1 MGKKRKAGGKFSGDA
16 LHKDVDI
23 SEAKMRISTY
33 EDVADSEDEFHINR
47 DKILL
52 EEGPAQKKRRR
63 YQEEDALFEPSDE
76 EVLGD
81 SSDAVNQDD
90 TDDASDQDI
99 IHAALEAKSGRNVRG
114 KRDESEASE
123 VVSGDNNV
131 DGWGS
136 SKRDYYNADVIET
149 EADAREEEEE
159 AIRLQKKQLQG
170 MTEADFGFDE
180 TDWLEAGKP
189 DSNEEGD
196 DYEGTIKELLPQSKI
211 TDGMGVVER
220 RKILAT
226 RYPEFEP
233 LAQEFLSLQGIHDRL
248 ALRVDIAKSIQ
259 ARNEWAP
266 SGSSKARAT
275 GQNTSIVTMKQSAL
289 AAYLA
294 ALGMYFAL
302 FTSATDGNGNATAKA
317 PSELRDHP
325 IMETLV
331 QCRALWDKVKGLEEP
346 ENFTDTSTLQVIN
359 SNLSLGLKDKTNNP
373 LANSNSIDHQTFT
386 VKRKKRRKS
395 QAQKAAEAAIIKADL
410 ARAARLQKTE
420 EDLAKLPSLTDF
432 RKRSAQARASNQA
445 VAPNGKD
452 DNSDFGEETS
462 LTVEEA
468 AEKAR
473 RKKSLRFYTSQ
484 IAQKANKRD
493 LAGRDAGGDADLPYR
508 ERFKDK
514 VARLNTEAEAR
525 GKKKGGLAGDV
536 LAGDSDEDD
545 RRAAKEIRGDAGGED
560 YYDLVAA
567 RSQYKKSSKV
577 ALAAAREVA
586 AREGGIVREV
596 EEIGADGKR
605 GITYAIEKNKGLTPK
620 RKKDVRNPRVKK
632 RKKYEDKK
640 KKLSSIRAVYKG
652 GEGRGGYGGE
662 LTGIKKGLVR
672 SIKL

>member
-1 MGKKRKAGGKFSGDA
+1 MD
-16 LHKDVDI
+16 
-23 SEAKMRISTY
+23 
-33 EDVADSEDEFHINR
+33 
-47 DKILL
+47 
-52 EEGPAQKKRRR
+52 
-63 YQEEDALFEPSDE
+63 
-76 EVLGD
+76 
-81 SSDAVNQDD
+81 QDD
-90 TDDASDQDI
+90 IDDYSDQHL
-99 IHAALEAKSGRNVRG
+99 IHAAPGAKGGRNVRG
-114 KRDESEASE
+114 ERDESEAYES
-123 VVSGDNNV
+123 VSGNNDV

-180 TDWLEAGKP
+180 TYWLETGK
-189 DSNEEGD
+189 SETNEERD
-196 DYEGTIKELLPQSKI
+196 DSEGTIKEILPQFKI
-211 TDGMGVVER
+211 TDGMGVVDR

-233 LAQEFLSLQGIHDRL
+233 LAQEFLSLQSIHDRL
-248 ALRVDIAKSIQ
+248 ALRVDAAK
-259 ARNEWAP
+259 AMDVHNEWAT
-266 SGSSKARAT
+266 SGSSKARVT
-275 GQNTSIVTMKQSAL
+275 SQNTSTVIMKQSAL
-289 AAYLA
+289 TAYLA

-302 FTSATDGNGNATAKA
+302 FTSATDGNGNAAAKS
-317 PSELRDHP
+317 PLELRDHP

-331 QCRALWDKVKGLEEP
+331 QCRALWDKVKALEEP
-346 ENFTDTSTLQVIN
+346 DNLTDTSPLQIIN
-359 SNLSLGLKDKTNNP
+359 SNLSLGPQDRTDNP
-373 LANSNSIDHQTFT
+373 LANSSPTDQRSSA

-395 QAQKAAEAAIIKADL
+395 QAQKAAEAAIIESNL
-410 ARAARLQKTE
+410 VRAARLQRTE
-420 EDLAKLPSLTDF
+420 EDLAKLSSLTDF
-432 RKRSAQARASNQA
+432 TKRSTQVRASNQA
-445 VAPNGKD
+445 DSPNGKD

-462 LTVEEA
+462 LTVDEA

-525 GKKKGGLAGDV
+525 GKKKGGLAGDI
-536 LAGDSDEDD
+536 LGGDSDEED
-545 RRAAKEIRGDAGGED
+545 RRVANEIRGDEDGED

-567 RSQYKKSSKV
+567 RSQYKKSSKA

-586 AREGGIVREV
+586 VREGGIVREV

-662 LTGIKKGLVR
+662 LTGIKTGLVR

>member
-1 MGKKRKAGGKFSGDA
+1 MGKKRKAGGKSSGDT
-16 LHKDVDI
+16 LHKDIDI
-23 SEAKMRISTY
+23 SEAKLRINTY

-52 EEGPAQKKRRR
+52 EEGPAQKKQRR

-81 SSDAVNQDD
+81 GSDAVYQDD
-90 TDDASDQDI
+90 IDDAGDEDTVD
-99 IHAALEAKSGRNVRG
+99 AVVGTKTGRNVPG
-114 KRDESEASE
+114 KRGESEASE
-123 VVSGDNNV
+123 SSSENNDM

-136 SKRDYYNADVIET
+136 SKRDYYNADIIET

-170 MTEADFGFDE
+170 MTEADFGFDHA
-180 TDWLEAGKP
+180 DWLETGQS
-189 DSNEEGD
+189 DSDAEGD
-196 DYEGTIKELLPQSKI
+196 NHEGTIREILPLFTI
-211 TDGMGVVER
+211 TDGMGLEER

-233 LAQEFLSLQGIHDRL
+233 LAQEFLSLQGIHEKL
-248 ALRVDIAKSIQ
+248 ALRVSTATAIQ
-259 ARNEWAP
+259 RHSE
-266 SGSSKARAT
+266 RAT
-275 GQNTSIVTMKQSAL
+275 NESFKAKTTSQNTSTAPIKQSAL

-302 FTSATDGNGNATAKA
+302 FTSGMDSKGNTAAK
-317 PSELRDHP
+317 SYLELRDHP

-331 QCRALWDKVKGLEEP
+331 QCRALWGKVKDLKELDS
-346 ENFTDTSTLQVIN
+346 FADTSSLQDDDN
-359 SNLSLGLKDKTNNP
+359 DLSLGHQDEPDNI
-373 LANSNSIDHQTFT
+373 LASVSSKNHGTST

-395 QAQKAAEAAIIKADL
+395 QAQRVAEAALIEANYE
-410 ARAARLQKTE
+410 RAARLQKTE
-420 EDLAKLPSLTDF
+420 ENLAELSALTDL
-432 RKRSAQARASNQA
+432 RETPAQARASYQA
-445 VAPNGKD
+445 VLPNGKD

-462 LTVEEA
+462 LTIEEA

-514 VARLNTEAEAR
+514 VARLNVEAEAR
-525 GKKKGGLAGDV
+525 GKKKGGSAADILG
-536 LAGDSDEDD
+536 GDSDEED
-545 RRAAKEIRGDAGGED
+545 RRVSKEIRGDEDDED

-567 RSQYKKSSKV
+567 RSQDKKASKA

-586 AREGGIVREV
+586 TREGGIVREI

-632 RKKYEDKK
+632 RKKYEEKK

-652 GEGRGGYGGE
+652 GEERGGYGGE